1 MNERN
6 EMILS
11 AMLMFDQ
18 LAELF
23 DVTADKYPDFHE
35 LAERIRGYRDDLAQ
49 AAKTGEGD
57 FGAYKRAIM
66 NEINAVDG
74 E

>member
-1 MNERN
+1 MTERN

-23 DVTADKYPDFHE
+23 DIASGRYPDFHD
-35 LAERIRGYRDDLAQ
+35 LANRIRGYRDDFAQ
-49 AAKTGEGD
+49 AAKTSESD
-57 FGAYKRAIM
+57 FGAYKRMVM
-66 NEINAVDG
+66 NEINALDG